1 MREHGYELEEECKT
15 VLDQKNDQVKAIENQ
30 LSDEDWVGIR
40 DYLRKTGSDRPFEL
54 QLVGCSAVL
63 RCAAC

>member
-15 VLDQKNDQVKAIENQ
+15 VLEQKNDQVKAIENQ

-40 DYLRKTGSDRPFEL
+40 DYLRTGSDTELEL
-54 QLVGCSAVL
+54 QLIDCSAGL